1 MPTCC
6 FVPGCSTR
14 GGHNFPTD
22 ENKRKAWVR
31 AINRKESDKK
41 GKAWIPSNSS
51 VVCRRHFL
59 PSDYKEKKMT
69 TGLSHPGLEEIPSP
83 VGGQGSGLILMNTS
97 CKQNKKKTTVLD
109 YDKCFPLDVDY
120 DVTSWFPSGYKNFC

>member
-1 MPTCC
+1 MDVLFRSIKIDHSVYQDKMPTCC

-22 ENKRKAWVR
+22 ENKRKAWVL
-31 AINRKESDKK
+31 AINRKEGDKK

-59 PSDYKEKKMT
+59 PTDYKEKKMT
-69 TGLSHPGLEEIPSP
+69 TGLSHPGLEEISSP
-83 VGGQGSGLILMNTS
+83 AGGG
-97 CKQNKKKTTVLD
+97 KEV
-109 YDKCFPLDVDY
+109 V
-120 DVTSWFPSGYKNFC
+120 